1 MRVVYSDVPPIK
13 RIPGAKSLIELFN
26 ENIEKADE
34 VIIAS
39 GYGSQGGIEK
49 LGELVEASSL
59 KHIVVVL
66 GMYGIE
72 GIPENIY
79 NISRRINSIWMKDN
93 IGEIR
98 LVKSLKYHGKVYVFI
113 KDDKP
118 FAAIIGSHNMSALAI
133 DANNRRQYELSCFTD
148 DGIEC
153 DEIYEHVRGLIDE
166 PISFN
171 IQDMTDINIIREKN
185 HKLDNVEFV
194 NKVSELE
201 VQKTKDSLVNIKFEL
216 PLKVPGMPNTS
227 QEFMGSNINKCYA
240 KGRENKRTGAIK
252 ERGWWETEV
261 IVGTG
266 ITNDINYPEKDT
278 PFIAITDDGWQLT
291 MHASGDHKKN
301 FESHYDLK
309 ILGYWLKG
317 RLVAAG
323 IVSPVDSPSKDL
335 EKIVDKPGQY
345 DLCKGVITYQKLLD
359 YGKTTLTLQ
368 KTSIQKEDR
377 EGNLRDVWLL
387 SFLPN

>member
-13 RIPGAKSLIELFN
+13 RIPGAKKLIELFN
-26 ENIEKADE
+26 ENIEKAYE

-39 GYGSQGGIEK
+39 GYGSQAGLEK
-49 LGELVEASSL
+49 LGELVESSNL
-59 KHIVVVL
+59 GRITLVL

-79 NISRRINSIWMKDN
+79 NTSKRINSIWIKEN

-98 LVKSLKYHGKVYVFI
+98 LVKSLKYHGKVYVFVKNDI
-113 KDDKP
+113 P
-118 FAAIIGSHNMSALAI
+118 FAAIIGSHNMSALAL
-133 DANNRRQYELSCFTD
+133 DANNRRQYEVSCFTD
-148 DGIEC
+148 DKTEC
-153 DEIYEHVRGLIDE
+153 DEIYEHIKGIIEE

-171 IQDMTDINIIREKN
+171 IMQMNDINIIREEN
-185 HKLDNVEFV
+185 HKLDNVEAV
-194 NKVSELE
+194 NKASVLD
-201 VQKTKDSLVNIKFEL
+201 VQKTRDSLVNIKFEL
-216 PLKVPGMPNTS
+216 PLKVPGMPDTS
-227 QEFMGSNINKCYA
+227 KDYMGSNINKCYA

-261 IVGTG
+261 IVGTA
-266 ITNDINYPEKDT
+266 ITNDVNYPEKDI
-278 PFIAITDDGWQLT
+278 PFIVITDDGWQFS

-335 EKIVDKPGQY
+335 ERIIDNPGQY

-368 KTSIQKEDR
+368 KTSLQKEDR

-387 SFLPN
+387 SFLPE